1 MDGTREFVEGRL
13 NNVQCLIGITYKQQ
27 PIGGVIGLPFVQLTQ
42 QKVTNVVCSLNLMN
56 VQILETALFEGEKG
70 FVGLDSKAWL
80 QYGTQTCQQ
89 DDDDDAIRL
98 YTGDSNRVHKKH
110 SLEYIQEIAK
120 EKNDNTKL
128 CIEGGCGN
136 KILSC
141 AAYTCSSLNK
151 NGICIIPPGTCSWD
165 SASPSSVV
173 FTAMKKFGLKAKITD
188 MFGGELVYDSS
199 GKIVK
204 NDLGI
209 FASCGPKAV
218 EYHEILVEKMRSDYV
233 ILDSLL
239 KKYWR
244 RAGVDAS
251 DDMKELQS
259 KPQSLQRNKRGYVI
273 SCQELQDLVAEN
285 AFIGNSQILEWA
297 CPTENDGRID
307 LVWSPSDDETSKLL
321 PIQVSLESL
330 YS

>member
-1 MDGTREFVEGRL
+1 M
-13 NNVQCLIGITYKQQ
+13 
-27 PIGGVIGLPFVQLTQ
+27 PFVQLTQ
-42 QKVTNVVCSLNLMN
+42 KQVTNVVYSLNLIN
-56 VQILETALFEGEKG
+56 VQILETALFEGEKR

-80 QYGTQTCQQ
+80 QYGTQTQQ

-98 YTGDSNRVHKKH
+98 FTGDSNRVHKKH
-110 SLEYIQEIAK
+110 SLQYIQEIAK

-199 GKIVK
+199 GKNVK

-218 EYHEILVEKMRSDYV
+218 EYHEILVGKMRSDYI
-233 ILDSLL
+233 ILESLL

-251 DDMKELQS
+251 DEMKELQS

-285 AFIGNSQILEWA
+285 A
-297 CPTENDGRID
+297 
-307 LVWSPSDDETSKLL
+307 
-321 PIQVSLESL
+321 
-330 YS
+330 